1 MKLIG
6 LIAMGLLVLLAFWM
20 MYGERKSKR
29 REPGA
34 DTHWLPG
41 SGPGDSSHHHHHPHD
56 AHHSDAGHS
65 HGGFDGG
72 GGHH

>member
-1 MKLIG
+1 MKLVG
-6 LIAMGLLVLLAFWM
+6 LMAMGVLVLLAFWM
-20 MYGERKSKR
+20 MYGERKPKR

-34 DTHWLPG
+34 DTNWLAG
-41 SGPGDSSHHHHHPHD
+41 SGPVGSNPHHHHHHD

-65 HGGFDGG
+65 GGFDGG